1 MYEGQQ
7 PEEAAV
13 LFSLQSPSLSDVV
26 LFDVSS
32 YLAER

>member
-13 LFSLQSPSLSDVV
+13 LFSLHSLYPEDG
-26 LFDVSS
+26 LPFDVSS